1 MYELLYMSMSP
12 DGFFEPELKE
22 LLQQAR
28 LKNNALGVTGMLV
41 YCGWE
46 FIQILEG
53 EEDVVKDLYQTIF
66 NDPRHRSVE
75 VFYQGAIQQRAF
87 TGWSMAFQV
96 FDESDLGAHII
107 DYEKHNPHKSPMK
120 MIKDNPN
127 RGKAAFLSLRNTL

>member
-1 MYELLYMSMSP
+1 MYELFYMSMSP

-28 LKNNALGVTGMLV
+28 LKNSALGVTGMLV

-53 EEDVVKDLYQTIF
+53 EEDVVKELYQTIF

-96 FDESDLGAHII
+96 IDESDLGAHII

-120 MIKDNPN
+120 MIKDSPN